1 MTEVGASAPPA
12 APLPPWDPSQD
23 QAVALE
29 KLFAWEAKARPSR
42 QTAKSAAA
50 LASLFAVGGLAGT
63 GKTRTL
69 GFAVRVLVEQ
79 GLRVACATFTGKA
92 SLVLT
97 ASLNAAGAAP
107 LYVGTIHRLLYV
119 PRVND
124 DGEVIGWT
132 KAATLEYDL
141 IVIDEA
147 SMVPKETLAD
157 LRSYGVPLLCVGDH
171 GQLPP
176 VGEDVGVMA
185 NPDVRLEKIH
195 RQATGNPIITIAA
208 AVRQG
213 ATLAQIE
220 KALELAPDPRVR
232 FVHGRA
238 GMVEALRFAGDPSSS
253 MLIAYTNECR
263 IGLNVAARRLRGV
276 RETDCPPLKGESL
289 ICLRNVYRADGSL
302 VPNGARGILQG
313 DVQEMFGHWWDG
325 EILLENGVLFMANM
339 LKAQFN
345 TTTFKK
351 YSEIPGG
358 PWYSWEDVG
367 MLFDFGYALTCH
379 KAQGSQADR
388 VAVVVEN
395 KTKNMKGDEYKRW
408 LYTAITRAQNELM
421 INIRP
426 ET

>member
-1 MTEVGASAPPA
+1 M
-12 APLPPWDPSQD
+12 
-23 QAVALE
+23 ALE
-29 KLFAWEAKARPSR
+29 KLFAWEARARLPKSRMLSKAFVPAPS
-42 QTAKSAAA
+42 
-50 LASLFAVGGLAGT
+50 SLFAIGGLAGT

-69 GFAVRVLVEQ
+69 GHAVRSLVDQ

-97 ASLNAAGAAP
+97 RSLEAAAAAP
-107 LYVGTIHRLLYV
+107 AYVGTIHRLLYV
-119 PRVND
+119 PRTND

-132 KAATLEYDL
+132 KAAALEYDL

-157 LRSYGVPLLCVGDH
+157 LKSYGVPLLCVGDH

-195 RQATGNPIITIAA
+195 RQAAGNPIIALAA
-208 AVRQG
+208 AVRGG
-213 ATLAQIE
+213 ASLAVCE
-220 KALELAPDPRVR
+220 KALEQAPDPRVR

-238 GMVEALRFAGDPSSS
+238 GMVEALRFAADPATSF
-253 MLIAYTNECR
+253 LIAYTNECR
-263 IGLNVAARRLRGV
+263 IGLNVAARRLRGI
-276 RETDCPPLKGESL
+276 RELEAPPIKGESL

-313 DVQEMFGHWWDG
+313 DVQEIAGLWWDG

-339 LKAQFN
+339 LRAQFN

-388 VAVVVEN
+388 AAIVVEN
-395 KTKNMKGDEYKRW
+395 KTKGMKGDEYRRW
-408 LYTAITRAQNELM
+408 LYTAITRAQNELL
-421 INIRP
+421 INVRP
-426 ET
+426 ES